1 MKDSPCHNCPHRKPT
16 CHDFCREY
24 IEWHEERVTE
34 SKARAFDKLMA
45 MIADE
50 IVWRNSIDRRNTK
63 R

>member
-1 MKDSPCHNCPHRKPT
+1 
-16 CHDFCREY
+16 
-24 IEWHEERVTE
+24 VTE